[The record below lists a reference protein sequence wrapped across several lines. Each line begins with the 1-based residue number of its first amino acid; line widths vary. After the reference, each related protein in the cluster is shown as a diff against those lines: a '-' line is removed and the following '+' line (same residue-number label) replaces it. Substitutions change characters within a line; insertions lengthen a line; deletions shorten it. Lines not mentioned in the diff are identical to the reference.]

1 MAQPVKT
8 LDDIARLNRDYLVP
22 AQVAPVL
29 GCSQYAIN
37 CAARSEEGRK
47 RLGFPTMMIGNRCKI
62 PRIPFLTFMGYK
74 QED

>member
-8 LDDIARLNRDYLVP
+8 LDDIARLDCSYLVP

-37 CAARSEEGRK
+37 CAAKSEEGRK

-62 PRIPFLTFMGYK
+62 PRIPFLAFMGYK